1 MSDDESTLD
10 DTSFA
15 DLDVDRR
22 TLLIGIPVAGVA
34 AAGCYAGL
42 NAVTNTDDASTGGP
56 SENGGAP
63 TPDGTETPFGYGG
76 SPTATATATAT
87 PTEGVEPT
95 TTPTES
101 SPPTDTPTPTPDS
114 GDGGGGGG
122 SSGGGGGG
130 GSTETPGDYG
140 LQGYGEFGYGGVFP

>member
-76 SPTATATATAT
+76 SPTATAT
-87 PTEGVEPT
+87 PTEGAEPT